1 MSESH
6 PGNLHRDARHSQQPC
21 LHQQTIIDD
30 REGDSVC
37 LLCGLV
43 LEVVY
48 QQEWRWDRGGGGGGE
63 AYSPYE
69 NASDP
74 TFNFLLDVAA
84 HAEIQKCIVQQ
95 TFSYFKK
102 IKIKLEQ
109 RTPKFPDRV
118 LASYALYETLSRN
131 NVSRSVQEIEFFT
144 NCNLAKLWAVESALN
159 LKDTLCHP
167 LDYVERFCSQLSIKF
182 TEMKVIKGIVGNM
195 FGLGG
200 IRPQCVVAVVIYLY
214 CREIKHKLALA
225 KICEVCDVSSTN
237 IYAIIRKMKSMYTGK
252 ISLLYT

>member
-1 MSESH
+1 
-6 PGNLHRDARHSQQPC
+6 
-21 LHQQTIIDD
+21 
-30 REGDSVC
+30 
-37 LLCGLV
+37 V

-48 QQEWRWDRGGGGGGE
+48 QQEWRSDGGRGGGE
-63 AYSPYE
+63 VCSPYE

-84 HAEIQKCIVQQ
+84 HAEIQKCFVQQ
-95 TFSYFKK
+95 TFSYFNK
-102 IKIKLEQ
+102 IKRKLEK

-131 NVSRSVQEIEFFT
+131 GVSRSVQEIEFFT
-144 NCNLAKLWAVESALN
+144 SCNLTKLWAVESALN

-167 LDYVERFCSQLSIKF
+167 LDYVERFCTQLSIKF
-182 TEMKVIKGIVGNM
+182 HEMKVIRGIVGNM

-214 CREIKHKLALA
+214 CREIKRKMSLAT
-225 KICEVCDVSSTN
+225 ICAVCDVSSTN
-237 IYAIIRKMKSMYTGK
+237 IYAIIRKMKKTYAGK